1 VSECPVVISESHE
14 VYLRDDGSTYTRK
27 EIFVK
32 LDVTFRDRMLKIL
45 KGPPLSVFLCISLHC
60 DESMTAFPS
69 VTTIENETG
78 YSRPA
83 VLAALDFLIQAG
95 LVERQYRQ
103 KQSGEADSNLYT
115 IRGFFTM
122 GSKPDLPGVANVV
135 SYPQLTT
142 LATVANDVSSKKKPS
157 KKIPSE
163 EDDGAHHNDDDRSSS
178 SAPTSPGKSAHKRDR
193 QPPEDSSGLRDTAP
207 PVDLMPQSDEER
219 ALFRLAAINTPH
231 GPEASQARFQNAQQ
245 ASDFRAAVVVLNG
258 ETVRVLEA
266 FYRGGGGGIGKAVSY
281 VCGAARRRQAQP
293 QPASEYQPPMF
304 FAPTSWEE

>member
-1 VSECPVVISESHE
+1 MDKAPVVISESHE

-32 LDVTFRDRMLKIL
+32 LDVTFRDRMLKVL

-142 LATVANDVSSKKKPS
+142 LATVANVVSSKKKPI
-157 KKIPSE
+157 KKNEDVGARQQIVGSPSE
-163 EDDGAHHNDDDRSSS
+163 
-178 SAPTSPGKSAHKRDR
+178 SAPTSPGQRETKT
-193 QPPEDSSGLRDTAP
+193 PPAEGSSGLRDTTPA
-207 PVDLMPQSDEER
+207 VDLAPQTDEER
-219 ALFRLAAINTPH
+219 ALFRLAAINTPAGH
-231 GPEASQARFQNAQQ
+231 RAPRARFQNAQQ
-245 ASDFRAAVVVLNG
+245 ATDFRAAVTTLNG

-266 FYRGGGGGIGKAVSY
+266 FYRGGGGGIGKAVAY
-281 VCGAARRRQAQP
+281 VCGAARKRRAAPAPAAEP
-293 QPASEYQPPMF
+293 QYI
-304 FAPTSWEE
+304 FAPTTWEAT

>member
-1 VSECPVVISESHE
+1 MSECPVVISESHE

-163 EDDGAHHNDDDRSSS
+163 EDDGAHHNDDDRSST
-178 SAPTSPGKSAHKRDR
+178 SAPTPGEVSLV
-193 QPPEDSSGLRDTAP
+193 PE
-207 PVDLMPQSDEER
+207 SDDER
-219 ALFRLAAINTPH
+219 LLFKMLAINSGGKRPD
-231 GPEASQARFQNAQQ
+231 AARFKNAQQ
-245 ASDFRAAVVVLNG
+245 ASDYRAAVQVLNG
-258 ETVRVLEA
+258 TTKQVLEA
-266 FYRGGGGGIGKAVSY
+266 FFRSGGSGLGHAVSY
-281 VCGAARRRQAQP
+281 VCGAARKRRAEPGPAAEP
-293 QPASEYQPPMF
+293 QYI
-304 FAPTSWEE
+304 FAPTTWEEA

>member
-1 VSECPVVISESHE
+1 MSDKAPVVISESHE

-32 LDVTFRDRMLKIL
+32 LDVTFRDKMLKIL

-122 GSKPDLPGVANVV
+122 GSKPDLPGVANDV

-142 LATVANDVSSKKKPS
+142 LATVANDVSSKKKPI
-157 KKIPSE
+157 KKRPSE
-163 EDDGAHHNDDDRSSS
+163 EDIGAQQLAAGSPSE
-178 SAPTSPGKSAHKRDR
+178 SAPTSPGQREKKTPADKG
-193 QPPEDSSGLRDTAP
+193 SSGLRDTAP
-207 PVDLMPQSDEER
+207 PVDLVPQSDEER
-219 ALFRLAAINTPH
+219 ALFRLAAINTAP
-231 GPEASQARFQNAQQ
+231 GRTPPKARFQNAQQ
-245 ASDFRAAVVVLNG
+245 AGDFRAAVVVLNG
-258 ETVRVLEA
+258 ETTRVLEA
-266 FYRGGGGGIGKAVSY
+266 FYRGGGSGIGKAVAY
-281 VCGAARRRQAQP
+281 VCGAARRRQAEKAAPAAGEP
-293 QPASEYQPPMF
+293 QYI
-304 FAPTSWEE
+304 FAPTTWETP